1 MNTHILTT
9 QVNEPVPLLAEEP
22 LRAEPA
28 AAELALLAK
37 AVDKAGKAVK
47 VCMCV
52 CMCVCVRVCAVC
64 VCAGNAGQGS

>member
-1 MNTHILTT
+1 
-9 QVNEPVPLLAEEP
+9 VFVLAM
-22 LRAEPA
+22 LD
-28 AAELALLAK
+28 K